1 MSKNILLISASP
13 RQNGNSD
20 ILCDEFAR
28 GAREAGHHAEKIRLA
43 ESDIKYCTGCCACI
57 GGRGTCVQQDDM
69 NDIFNKVLAADVLV
83 LASPVYFRSFNGQM
97 KTFIDRLCPI
107 YSSIRNKDFYF
118 VVSAAGGSVPVEST
132 VLSFKVFTGCLSGI
146 RERDTIAITGVWD
159 EGGVRGTKVLK
170 EAYEAGLNV

>member
-118 VVSAAGGSVPVEST
+118 V
-132 VLSFKVFTGCLSGI
+132 TGCLSGI